1 MREVVA
7 PGVVEVEVGEGL
19 GVGEAAEE
27 EEEVEVGDGEGVG
40 EAAEEEEEV
49 GAIEV
54 VNDSGAGSG
63 AGSGI
68 AGVVVTTTFTFE
80 TVVDEQQ
87 PRDPNLTVPIPA
99 SAFTISGDF
108 VLSFFF
114 SASTTADGATMDLP
128 RFVTLY
134 CNEAS
139 VVPT

>member
-19 GVGEAAEE
+19 GVGEAAE

-114 SASTTADGATMDLP
+114 SASTTADGATLDLP

-139 VVPT
+139 LVPT